1 MIISHAKLLGL
12 LRAIAFTKPE
22 EVDCEEFLSA
32 VSGYVESLANG
43 QPVPCSDAIHQHLE
57 VCPECLEEYEALES
71 LYTDGQLED

>member
-32 VSGYVESLANG
+32 VSGYVESLTNG

-57 VCPECLEEYEALES
+57 VCPECLEEFEALYEAFREGL
-71 LYTDGQLED
+71 